1 MIKKILN
8 CEDQRMNETEAKSGS
23 TTKKWLVGCGIG
35 CAVIILIVIVLGVG
49 GYMFFKNLVG
59 EFQEQEELM
68 EILTERYGQITDFCP
83 EPDGPIGPS
92 RIEAFLS
99 ARDAFAP
106 YREKL
111 ATSMRELQ
119 EKVGQSEVEV
129 KKPKNVFEMMKLG
142 FGLVPQIAEFMKFRN
157 QALLDGE
164 MGMGE
169 YTYIYAI
176 AYFSW
181 LEKPPEDGPDF
192 EVTGEDDSRVHL
204 GEINKEE
211 IREERRD
218 SMLRRL
224 HRILLPMLKNQLEK
238 LTASGSSEV
247 LSGWKDRL
255 EAEIQAM
262 EEDRFRLPWEDG
274 LPDLIETS
282 LSPYR
287 DRLERSYDAMTN
299 PFELTIEQR

>member
-1 MIKKILN
+1 M
-8 CEDQRMNETEAKSGS
+8 
-23 TTKKWLVGCGIG
+23 GCGIG
-35 CAVIILIVIVLGVG
+35 CAVIILILIVLGVG
-49 GYMFFKNLVG
+49 GYMFFKDLIG

-68 EILTERYGQITDFCP
+68 EILTERYGQINDFCP
-83 EPDGPIGPS
+83 EPDGSIDPS

-99 ARDAFAP
+99 VRDAFAP
-106 YREKL
+106 FRDKL
-111 ATSMRELQ
+111 EISMQELQ
-119 EKVGQSEVEV
+119 ARAGKSEVEV
-129 KKPKNVFEMMKLG
+129 KKPKNIFEMVKLG

-157 QALLDGE
+157 QALLDAE

-192 EVTGEDDSRVHL
+192 EVMEEGEGSRL
-204 GEINKEE
+204 GEMDLEE

-224 HRILLPMLKNQLEK
+224 HRALLPMLQNQLEK
-238 LTASGSSEV
+238 LGTAGSSE
-247 LSGWKDRL
+247 SISEWKDQL
-255 EAEIQAM
+255 QAEIQAL
-262 EEDRFRLPWEDG
+262 EDDRFRLPWEDG
-274 LPDLIETS
+274 LPDVIKTS
-282 LSPYR
+282 LEPYR
-287 DRLERSYDAMTN
+287 DRLDRSYNAMTN

>member
-1 MIKKILN
+1 
-8 CEDQRMNETEAKSGS
+8 MNETGTKTSS

-35 CAVIILIVIVLGVG
+35 CLVIILILIVLGVG

-68 EILTERYGQITDFCP
+68 EILTERYGEIKDFCP
-83 EPDGPIGPS
+83 EPDGSIGPS

-99 ARDAFAP
+99 VREAFAP

-111 ATSMRELQ
+111 EFSMRELQ
-119 EKVGQSEVEV
+119 DRVGLSEVEV
-129 KKPKNVFEMMKLG
+129 KKPKNIFEMVKLG
-142 FGLVPQIAEFMKFRN
+142 FGLIPQIAEFMKFRN
-157 QALLDGE
+157 QALLDAE

-181 LEKPPEDGPDF
+181 LGKPPEDGPDF
-192 EVTGEDDSRVHL
+192 EVMEEGGGSRMGEMD
-204 GEINKEE
+204 IEE
-211 IREERRD
+211 MREERRD
-218 SMLRRL
+218 AMIRRL
-224 HRILLPMLKNQLEK
+224 HRLLLPMLENQLEK
-238 LTASGSSEV
+238 LKEMAPSETQ
-247 LSGWKDRL
+247 SEWQARL

-262 EEDRFRLPWEDG
+262 EDDRFRLPWQDG
-274 LPDLIETS
+274 LPDAIETS
-282 LSPYR
+282 LAPFR
-287 DRLERSYDAMTN
+287 DRLEQSYNPMTN